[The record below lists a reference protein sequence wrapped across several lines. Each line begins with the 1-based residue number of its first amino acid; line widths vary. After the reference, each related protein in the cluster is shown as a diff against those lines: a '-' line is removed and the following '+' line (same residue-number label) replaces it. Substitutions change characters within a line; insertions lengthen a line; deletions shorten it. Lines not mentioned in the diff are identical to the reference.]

1 MARRLTESEKQQ
13 IVSDFT
19 NGKSIDDLSLI
30 FKFSKLTI
38 TRNLKKKLGEK
49 KFKEFFE
56 KNKLLTLNTNEDI
69 SSLDTNQSYFKNDK
83 EVFEEQ
89 YFNDSA
95 FTEVTPLNFEF
106 DSSNQKDLSSI
117 PIAEV
122 EFPKTVFMIVNNKI
136 ELEIKYLKDYPEW
149 QFLSQQELD
158 KKTIEIHFDIKSAKR
173 FCNKEQKVLKV
184 PNTEVF
190 KIVAPLLRSRGISR
204 IVSPEKLIAL

>member
-56 KNKLLTLNTNEDI
+56 KNKLLTLSTNEDI
-69 SSLDTNQSYFKNDK
+69 SSLDTNQSNFKNDK

-89 YFNDSA
+89 YFKDSA

>member
-56 KNKLLTLNTNEDI
+56 KNKLLTLNTNEEI

>member
-38 TRNLKKKLGEK
+38 KRNLKKKLGEK

>member
-19 NGKSIDDLSLI
+19 NGKSIDDLSII

-56 KNKLLTLNTNEDI
+56 KNKLLNLSTNEDI
-69 SSLDTNQSYFKNDK
+69 SSLDTNHSNFKNDK
-83 EVFEEQ
+83 EIFEEQ
-89 YFNDSA
+89 YFKDSA

-122 EFPKTVFMIVNNKI
+122 EFPKIVFMIVNKKI

>member
-19 NGKSIDDLSLI
+19 NGKSIDDLSII

-38 TRNLKKKLGEK
+38 TRNLKKNLGEK

-56 KNKLLTLNTNEDI
+56 KNKLLNLSTNEDI
-69 SSLDTNQSYFKNDK
+69 SSLDTNHSNFKNDK
-83 EVFEEQ
+83 EIFEEQ
-89 YFNDSA
+89 YFKDSA